1 MAALLQQRAETAAEY
16 QKGVLSDLA
25 SADQKIDEAAQD
37 LVKARQQVALTTL
50 TAPIAGT
57 LQQLAVHTLGGV
69 VSPGQALLTIAP
81 DNQQLMVEASVQN
94 QDIGFVHVGQG
105 AEIKIGA
112 FDFTRFGMIKGT
124 VVSISR
130 DVVDEA
136 PNQAPQNDGY
146 QAGADPDA
154 KPQNAGSSGVSQ
166 TPQEPGY
173 VAHIALDE
181 TSLVIDTGTAE
192 LQPGMAVT
200 ADIQTGKRRVIG
212 FLLAPFAHQ
221 IEEAGH
227 ER

>member
-1 MAALLQQRAETAAEY
+1 MSEALPSLPALTSKSMGYAALTHP
-16 QKGVLSDLA
+16 KLA
-25 SADQKIDEAAQD
+25 
-37 LVKARQQVALTTL
+37 VKAQQQVVLTTL
-50 TAPIAGT
+50 VAPISGT
-57 LQQLAVHTLGGV
+57 VQQLAVHTLGGV
-69 VSPGQALLTIAP
+69 VSPGQALLTIVP

-94 QDIGFVHVGQG
+94 QDIGFVHVGQE
-105 AEIKIGA
+105 AQVKIGA

-154 KPQNAGSSGVSQ
+154 KPQNAGQNSVSQ
-166 TPQEPGY
+166 TQQEPGY
-173 VAHIALDE
+173 VAHIALDRL
-181 TSLVIDTGTAE
+181 SLVTDTGTAE
-192 LQPGMAVT
+192 LQPGMAIT

-221 IEEAGH
+221 VEEAGH